1 MTPFTLERYRI
12 VELYAELLHCSNM
25 SLLNRP
31 ANYSQMYD
39 SEGRLQGGLGG
50 LEELA
55 HVIALNGSYRSDGNG
70 VDEDGMGI
78 DERDEIEPA
87 LDFPIRG
94 ACSAI
99 GDEMLGLDDDDEGMT
114 DSDEPGSS
122 DDEVMEEIVMY
133 DEPPTDV
140 RLSPL
145 PVRDDGDF
153 LPSSSESGSMGM
165 VGNMASFLSTAESRP
180 DQSTSKKEEVTLL
193 RSSPEPSTPPP
204 GLTSHSSSTSSTS
217 SVRRPPNPSRRSGSR
232 RRATLENSVE
242 SLMVVGEYMKKRLLD
257 ESVLGT
263 IVVSEI
269 LFLFCFVLLKVTL
282 YFRTYSSNTHGIIS
296 YIAPSTIFCIKC

>member
-1 MTPFTLERYRI
+1 
-12 VELYAELLHCSNM
+12 M

-87 LDFPIRG
+87 LDFPIHG
-94 ACSAI
+94 ACGTI

-133 DEPPTDV
+133 DEPPSDV

-145 PVRDDGDF
+145 PVRDDGDL
-153 LPSSSESGSMGM
+153 LPSSSEFGMG
-165 VGNMASFLSTAESRP
+165 VEGNVASFLSTAESRTG
-180 DQSTSKKEEVTLL
+180 QSANKKDEVTLL

-204 GLTSHSSSTSSTS
+204 GLISHSSSTSSTS
-217 SVRRPPNPSRRSGSR
+217 SIRRPQNSGRRSGSR

-257 ESVLGT
+257 ESVLGM
-263 IVVSEI
+263 IVVSNPFFI
-269 LFLFCFVLLKVTL
+269 FLFSCFKFTR
-282 YFRTYSSNTHGIIS
+282 FRTYSSNTHGIIS
-296 YIAPSTIFCIKC
+296 FIAPSTIFCIKC